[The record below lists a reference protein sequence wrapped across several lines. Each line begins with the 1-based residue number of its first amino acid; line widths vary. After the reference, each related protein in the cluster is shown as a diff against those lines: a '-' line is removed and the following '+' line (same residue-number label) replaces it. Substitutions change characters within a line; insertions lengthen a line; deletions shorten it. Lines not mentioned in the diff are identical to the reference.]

1 MTHKN
6 KGVKS
11 NNEKLILGLV
21 IGAIVGFLIYWSL
34 DIISGF
40 SETIFL
46 ILVTVA
52 VVIALIFVILVW
64 FRKRIIKRFFGKE
77 IEFETLLKET
87 QQTIQLVAEHATDQL
102 PIEND
107 KKEKI
112 KFFGPRLVNYILWSN
127 FRNWGLKIMSSF
139 VLGLGGI
146 VTTILVLNQN
156 KLFETQNQ
164 KIQDQNKRIEQQT
177 HLAEAS
183 RRSSQMF
190 IMGEVLSDL
199 NAELKD
205 SKNKKKV
212 LSSTLTGRIISLS
225 RAMKPYRYLVNDTL
239 IDLPSSPERGQL
251 LISLLKSKIDGTFLE
266 EEILSDSYFA
276 SAELERV
283 NLENASLGG
292 ASLRNADLSGSD
304 LNHANLA
311 YTNLSN
317 ANLEGTNLDDTNL
330 NYANLSRANLHHTI
344 LTFADLTNIKSLDS
358 AKVHRYDWIDY
369 IKDSLQLK
377 GADQIFNAYRI
388 DSVYYSKKSIIKM
401 PMILKK
407 Q

>member
-1 MTHKN
+1 MIRKN
-6 KGVKS
+6 KEVKS
-11 NNEKLILGLV
+11 NNEKLVLGLV
-21 IGAIVGFLIYWSL
+21 IGAIIGFLIYWSL
-34 DIISGF
+34 DIVGDF
-40 SETIFL
+40 SEIVFL

-52 VVIALIFVILVW
+52 VVISLIFIVLIW

-87 QQTIQLVAEHATDQL
+87 QETIHLVAEHATEKL
-102 PIEND
+102 PLEND
-107 KKEKI
+107 KKDKI
-112 KFFGPRLVNYILWSN
+112 NFFAPRIVNYILWSN

-156 KLFETQNQ
+156 KLFEIQNQ

-199 NAELKD
+199 NAELED
-205 SKNKKKV
+205 PKNKNKT

-239 IDLPSSPERGQL
+239 IKSPSSPERGQL
-251 LISLLKSKIDGTFLE
+251 LISLLKSKINGTFLE
-266 EEILSDSYFA
+266 EQILSDSYFA

-283 NLENASLGG
+283 NLENASLKG
-292 ASLRNADLSGSD
+292 ASLKNADLSETN
-304 LNHANLA
+304 LNDANLA
-311 YTNLSN
+311 YANLSH
-317 ANLEGTNLDDTNL
+317 ANLEKANLDDTNL
-330 NYANLSRANLHHTI
+330 NHANLSHANLRYTI
-344 LTFADLTNIKSLDS
+344 FTFADVTDIKSIDS
-358 AKVHRYDWIDY
+358 AKVHRYDWIVY

-377 GADQIFNAYRI
+377 GADQIFNSYRV
-388 DSVYYSKKSIIKM
+388 DSVYYSKKSTTKM
-401 PMILKK
+401 PMIIKNK
-407 Q
+407 